1 MYWVRENVDSTA
13 MFVSLAAFQNQ
24 ISMSTTGNRKQIL
37 TQGVNQPR
45 YFTCWTSLSNGVAE
59 THGATACTKKKSR
72 ASSLR
77 WKPRFFQ
84 VNGKRPEVPTWYL
97 SPGIVR
103 GDVETGRDPMF
114 DPQPL
119 GQTAARSGFRRKGP
133 IEALESAGPPLP
145 SPSPSRPSSSKRRKS
160 LECRR
165 FLAPQCF
172 LCSSVFFLRRRR
184 IRFRGPGDHGENG
197 NEDHSR
203 QPFRNNT
210 VFRWVLGVLR
220 IGVEVASWYWEGAPA
235 SKSFSRW
242 VVEEEL
248 NSVNATVYIH
258 RYRLANLYYSVLL
271 F

>member
-1 MYWVRENVDSTA
+1 MAQQRV
-13 MFVSLAAFQNQ
+13 
-24 ISMSTTGNRKQIL
+24 
-37 TQGVNQPR
+37 PR
-45 YFTCWTSLSNGVAE
+45 RRVARRVCGE
-59 THGATACTKKKSR
+59 SR
-72 ASSLR
+72 G
-77 WKPRFFQ
+77 FFQ

-133 IEALESAGPPLP
+133 IEALEPAGPPLP

-184 IRFRGPGDHGENG
+184 IRFRGPGNHGENG

-220 IGVEVASWYWEGAPA
+220 IGVELASWYWQGAPA
-235 SKSFSRW
+235 SKSFSR
-242 VVEEEL
+242 
-248 NSVNATVYIH
+248 
-258 RYRLANLYYSVLL
+258 
-271 F
+271 